1 MSTSKKLILF
11 FAIASGVMLFTT
23 LVFAASVSAAD
34 IGFGSGGMAADI
46 ASKAGYDTA
55 QTSTSLSQTVGGII
69 RAVLS
74 VIGVLFLGLTI
85 FAGFMWMTA
94 SGNEDKVTKA
104 KSILTSSV
112 IGLVIV
118 VASYGITAL
127 VFSFF
132 FQATAPATDVST
144 GSAGDGEMGCCVSE
158 DESKCGQTN
167 TRSSCTTKS
176 GWGNASWYAGE
187 SCTPYITLNTN
198 CEIQND
204 L

>member
-1 MSTSKKLILF
+1 MSTSKKFILF
-11 FAIASGVMLFTT
+11 FAIACGFVLFTT
-23 LVFAASVSAAD
+23 LAYAASASAAD
-34 IGFGSGGMAADI
+34 IGFGSGGMASDI
-46 ASKAGYDTA
+46 AGKAGYDTA

-85 FAGFMWMTA
+85 FAGFLWMTA

-118 VASYGITAL
+118 AASYGITAL
-127 VFSFF
+127 VFTFL
-132 FQATAPATDVST
+132 FQATAPATDVSSGGT
-144 GSAGDGEMGCCVSE
+144 GDGEMGCCVSE
-158 DESKCGQTN
+158 DESKCTQTN
-167 TRSSCTTKS
+167 TRSSCTTKWNNA
-176 GWGNASWYAGE
+176 GWYPDE
-187 SCTPYITLNTN
+187 SCTPHITANTG
-198 CEIQND
+198 CEFVLD